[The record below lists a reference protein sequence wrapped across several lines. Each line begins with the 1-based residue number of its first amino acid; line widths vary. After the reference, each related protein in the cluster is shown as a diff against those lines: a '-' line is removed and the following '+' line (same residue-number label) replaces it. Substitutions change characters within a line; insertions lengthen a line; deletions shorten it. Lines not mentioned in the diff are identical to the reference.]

1 MMKRGLIV
9 SVAFLIFAAVSGAQ
23 NSAPD
28 RSRTPT
34 PIDQKTIDQNTIAQ
48 KTGDQKT
55 SDQKASDRKTIAQ
68 KTAGMQKLPGFFTCY
83 WDAREGKLWL
93 QIDKWNTSFLYYES
107 LPNGVG
113 SNDVGLDRGQPGKTN
128 VVHFERIGPR
138 VLLVAE
144 NESYRAV
151 TDDLEQQTAV
161 HQAFAQ
167 SVLWG
172 FEAAAQ
178 NEDDEGA
185 GSVLVDATPFFLSD
199 AHEVA
204 ARLAALKQGAY
215 HVDPSRSAIYLPRTR
230 NFPENTD
237 VESTL
242 TFVGEN
248 PGPWIE
254 QVTPDPRAVTVHEH
268 FSLIQAPPL
277 GFHERAYDPR
287 CSFFGIGYMD
297 FATPVDQPIEKR
309 YIAHRRLAR
318 KDPSAVM
325 SEPVTPIVYYVDR
338 AIPEPIRSAV
348 VEGAAWWNQAFT
360 AAGYHD
366 AFQVKLL
373 PEGVDP
379 MDVRYNVIEWVP
391 RATRGWAYGIPIAD
405 PRTGEIINGHV
416 NLDALRI
423 RQVFLI
429 AQGLLDPFGSDKDK
443 LKQANEMALARIRQL
458 AAHETGH
465 TLGLMH
471 NYAASIVNR
480 SSVMDYP
487 PPTVT
492 LGADGRPDVSNA
504 YAVGIG
510 EWDKVSIAYGYSDFP
525 PGSNETA
532 ALDKILADA
541 FSRGLLYLTDQ
552 DARPLGSASPVAHL
566 WDTSSTSLDG
576 LNRVMAVRAAALKNL
591 SESAIPEH
599 APMAT
604 LEDVLV
610 PMYLYHRYQVAAVA
624 KSIGG
629 LDYSFNLRGI
639 KDNEKAPA
647 IVPAAEQRQA
657 IRAVL
662 NTLSPQTLA
671 LPDPLLKIIPPRPP
685 DYPTGRENFSRR
697 TSPAFDAL
705 APGEAASEIVAS
717 LLLQPE
723 RGQRM
728 IEYHALDNHNPG
740 FDELI
745 AALLAATWKAQ
756 PAPGGYPAA
765 IQRTVNAVVLD
776 HLIALAADNHA
787 SAQVRAVASLQ
798 LQELKKW
805 IATQAP
811 SAKDDAVRAQFFFST
826 SLIERFQR
834 NPAEIHLT
842 TPAPPPDGDPIG
854 SDGWE

>member
-1 MMKRGLIV
+1 MKRAVMALL
-9 SVAFLIFAAVSGAQ
+9 AFLSFAVVVTAQ
-23 NSAPD
+23 
-28 RSRTPT
+28 
-34 PIDQKTIDQNTIAQ
+34 
-48 KTGDQKT
+48 T
-55 SDQKASDRKTIAQ
+55 STADASHKAATAADAARKTIEQ
-68 KTAGMQKLPGFFTCY
+68 KTLGMEKLAGFFTCY

-93 QIDKWNTSFLYYES
+93 QIDKWNTPFLYYES

-128 VVHFERIGPR
+128 VVHFERSGPR

-144 NESYRAV
+144 NERYRAV

-161 HQAFAQ
+161 QQAFAQ

-172 FEAAAQ
+172 FESAA
-178 NEDDEGA
+178 EDVDGKA
-185 GSVLVDATPFFLSD
+185 VLVDATPFFLSD

-204 ARLAALKQGAY
+204 SRLATLKQGTY
-215 HVDPSRSAIYLPRTR
+215 HVDASRSAIYLPRTR

-237 VESTL
+237 IESTL

-248 PGPWIE
+248 PGHWVE
-254 QVTPDPRAVTVHEH
+254 QVTPEPRAITVHEH
-268 FSLIQAPPL
+268 FSFIEAPAA

-287 CSFFGIGYMD
+287 SSFFGISYMD
-297 FATPVDQPIEKR
+297 FATPVDQPIVKR
-309 YIAHRRLAR
+309 YIAHYRLAK
-318 KDPSAVM
+318 KDPSATV
-325 SEPVTPIVYYVDR
+325 SEPVKPIVYYIDR

-348 VEGAAWWNQAFT
+348 LEGTSWWNQAFT
-360 AAGYHD
+360 AAGYKD

-373 PEGVDP
+373 PEGVDA
-379 MDVRYNVIEWVP
+379 MDVRYNVIEWIP
-391 RATRGWAYGIPIAD
+391 RATRGWAYGSAIAD

-429 AQGLLDPFGSDKDK
+429 AQGLVDPFGNDPAA
-443 LKQANEMALARIRQL
+443 LKRANEMALARIRQL

-492 LGADGRPDVSNA
+492 LGADGRPDVSDA

-510 EWDKVSIAYGYSDFP
+510 EWDKVSIAYGYSDFSP
-525 PGSNETA
+525 QTDETP

-541 FSRGLLYLTDQ
+541 FGRGLLYLTDQ
-552 DARPLGSASPVAHL
+552 DARPFGSASPIAHL
-566 WDTSSTSLDG
+566 WDTGANTLDG
-576 LNRVMAVRAAALKNL
+576 LSRVMAVRAAALKNL

-599 APMAT
+599 TPMAT

-610 PMYLYHRYQVAAVA
+610 PMYLYHRYQVTAVA

-629 LDYSFNLRGI
+629 LDYSFNLRGVLDHETPP
-639 KDNEKAPA
+639 KVVSATQ
-647 IVPAAEQRQA
+647 QRAA

-662 NTLSPQTLA
+662 DTLSPQVLA
-671 LPDPLLKIIPPRPP
+671 LPEPLLKMIPPRPP
-685 DYPTGRENFSRR
+685 EYPTGRENFSRR

-705 APGEAASEIVAS
+705 APAEAAAEIVANV
-717 LLLQPE
+717 LLQAE
-723 RGQRM
+723 RAQRM
-728 IEYHALDNHNPG
+728 IEYHALDAGNPG
-740 FDELI
+740 FDELVGDI
-745 AALLAATWKAQ
+745 LSATWKAQ
-756 PAPGGYPAA
+756 SASGYHGA

-776 HLIALAADNHA
+776 HLITLASDEHA
-787 SAQVRAVASLQ
+787 SAQVRAVAALK
-798 LQELKKW
+798 LNELKKW
-805 IATQAP
+805 IATQTP
-811 SAKDDAVRAQFFFST
+811 SGKDDGTRAQLFFAESQ
-826 SLIERFQR
+826 IEHFQK
-834 NPAEIHLT
+834 NPAEVHLT
-842 TPAPPPDGDPIG
+842 APAAPPDGDPIG
-854 SDGWE
+854 SDDWE